1 MTIGGRISYNSSFPY
16 ILALR
21 SYISLVLF
29 VVFVHYH
36 NDDFFSNQHLVP
48 FIGKTNSHH
57 DVIDC
62 YGGKSRVCSS
72 CFACHN
78 NSIHFSVIA
87 LPNAT
92 YRRILLNG
100 DTWRLSHVEQQL
112 LSSGTPE
119 CTLLYDSFS
128 FCSITFLYW
137 YVLFVVFTSGHGV
150 VCYHWTRVFRL
161 AIFIFSLF

>member
-1 MTIGGRISYNSSFPY
+1 MTQICQAQKDMLTLPEPLILPLAGGRISYNSSFPY

-100 DTWRLSHVEQQL
+100 DTWDVCPTWNNNCFL
-112 LSSGTPE
+112 LGHPNA
-119 CTLLYDSFS
+119 L
-128 FCSITFLYW
+128 CSMT
-137 YVLFVVFTSGHGV
+137 VLAF
-150 VCYHWTRVFRL
+150 
-161 AIFIFSLF
+161 AP

>member
-1 MTIGGRISYNSSFPY
+1 MSSAKGYVNSPRAADMTIGGRISYNSSFPY

-36 NDDFFSNQHLVP
+36 NDDFFLPINILYLSLE
-48 FIGKTNSHH
+48 KTNSHH

-92 YRRILLNG
+92 YRQILLNE
-100 DTWRLSHVEQQL
+100 DNWRVSHVEQQL

-119 CTLLYDSFS
+119 CTLLNDSFS
-128 FCSITFLYW
+128 FCSITFC
-137 YVLFVVFTSGHGV
+137 TGMCPS
-150 VCYHWTRVFRL
+150 
-161 AIFIFSLF
+161 